1 MKAINQDD
9 NIANTLFY
17 MSFLNQLRTIKRL
30 HHLIARKSTG
40 CPKNLASRLE
50 ISRATLFRYIDVLIN
65 LGADVQYCSFRESYY
80 YQERF
85 ELNLESLVF

>member
-1 MKAINQDD
+1 
-9 NIANTLFY
+9 

-30 HHLIARKSTG
+30 HHLIARKGTG
-40 CPKNLASRLE
+40 CPKNLASRLQ
-50 ISRATLFRYIDVLIN
+50 ISRATLFRYIEVLN
-65 LGADVQYCSFRESYY
+65 SLGADIQYCNYRKSYY